1 MHFSDMAAYNVL
13 SIAYLDLNCK
23 EKVAICFAKPY
34 SYNWSKIFTNA
45 LTTHNSVVMISII
58 KRE

>member
-1 MHFSDMAAYNVL
+1 MAAYNVL
-13 SIAYLDLNCK
+13 SIASLDLNYK
-23 EKVAICFAKPY
+23 EKAAICFAKPY